1 MGIKTRRQRFNPSRS
16 VKVLLASDKSSEDK
30 IYELMRLLAWSLL
43 ERKTKQDRSYDVEMR
58 RRELA
63 NDAGVYALAYLIH
76 NERQKKRSRKLD
88 SLMDSLDK
96 IGGMLRIWYT
106 DRSFDL
112 FKDAR
117 EAHRDLRLVCDLV
130 SFLCIHPPCSA
141 QCGSLDAAKWFLSKE
156 SKRPT
161 SEVSFSEL
169 DKIWNSYK
177 DAAPYIFVFFPWL
190 DKALVRQPNPSP
202 TEFMAHLLKIATNQA
217 LLTRALSEAAY
228 VANVLKQKK
237 IRNVRTSDFIGIPP
251 RKCRQ
256 MKLSGSDREILGG
269 YDPQRLSKK
278 DTEPYSAGCAQRVAA
293 R

>member
-96 IGGMLRIWYT
+96 IGGMLRVWYT

-112 FKDAR
+112 FKDVR

-130 SFLCIHPPCSA
+130 SFLCIHPPAARSAVALTQRNGFFLKSRSAPLVKFHLASSIRSGIHTRMRPPTFLCSFR
-141 QCGSLDAAKWFLSKE
+141 GSTKHWSG
-156 SKRPT
+156 
-161 SEVSFSEL
+161 
-169 DKIWNSYK
+169 
-177 DAAPYIFVFFPWL
+177 
-190 DKALVRQPNPSP
+190 SP
-202 TEFMAHLLKIATNQA
+202 TRRQLN
-217 LLTRALSEAAY
+217 SW
-228 VANVLKQKK
+228 
-237 IRNVRTSDFIGIPP
+237 RT
-251 RKCRQ
+251 
-256 MKLSGSDREILGG
+256 
-269 YDPQRLSKK
+269 Y
-278 DTEPYSAGCAQRVAA
+278 
-293 R
+293 